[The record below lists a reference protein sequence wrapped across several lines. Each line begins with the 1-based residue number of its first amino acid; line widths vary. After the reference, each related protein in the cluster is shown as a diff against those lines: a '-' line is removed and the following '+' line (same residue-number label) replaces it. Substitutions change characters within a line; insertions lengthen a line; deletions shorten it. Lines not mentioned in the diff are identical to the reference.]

1 MFLPAP
7 FLVVDVLL
15 QPSKITFAAAQS
27 PIMSAQE
34 HEMWDD
40 LNIQYEHAYRNNPFK
55 KACVEHAIANLKPGS
70 RVLDIGCGTGV
81 PVAKMLAKAEMQVVG
96 TDVAPNMV
104 AIAQRAV
111 EGEFQ
116 VADMVDY
123 QPEGTFDAIF
133 VIYSQLGLTYAA
145 FHKAA
150 YKFAQALRPG
160 GFFVIGQSATD
171 GDVPADDTAWDATR
185 SYVEGYNLPFWGEPF
200 PTLMFSRQ
208 AQRSFLESM
217 GLTIVYDTLNDFQP
231 DNPKCDVEHQQ
242 YIIAQ
247 LKGNVVT
254 GEPLPAPSI

>member
-1 MFLPAP
+1 
-7 FLVVDVLL
+7 
-15 QPSKITFAAAQS
+15 
-27 PIMSAQE
+27 MSTQE

-55 KACVEHAIANLKPGS
+55 KACVEYAIANLKPGS

-81 PVAKMLAKAEMQVVG
+81 PVAKMLAGENMQVVG

-104 AIAQRAV
+104 AIAQKEV
-111 EGEFQ
+111 EGKFKI
-116 VADMVDY
+116 ADMVDY

-150 YKFAQALRPG
+150 RRFAQALRPG
-160 GFFVIGQSATD
+160 GLFVVGQS
-171 GDVPADDTAWDATR
+171 PADDVPLNDIAWDATR

-200 PTLMFSRQ
+200 PTLMFTRQ
-208 AQRSFLESM
+208 GQRDFLESM
-217 GLTIVYDTLNDFQP
+217 GFAIIYDTLDDFQP

-242 YIIAQ
+242 YVIAQ
-247 LKGNVVT
+247 LKGAGVT
-254 GEPLPAPSI
+254 GEPMPAPSK